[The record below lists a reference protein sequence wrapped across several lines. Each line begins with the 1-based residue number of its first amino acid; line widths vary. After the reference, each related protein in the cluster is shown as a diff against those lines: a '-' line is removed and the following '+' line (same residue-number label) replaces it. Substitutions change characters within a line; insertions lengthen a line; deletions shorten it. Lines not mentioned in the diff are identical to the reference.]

1 MMKRIKA
8 SVLAVAFFGLASSAQ
23 ASTWEMDMSH
33 SQIGFSVRHMMVS
46 NTSGRFAK
54 ATGTLE
60 LDDKDL
66 ARSNV
71 SIAIETAS
79 VDTQDQKRDEH
90 LRSPDFFATAEHP
103 QMTFKSKSV
112 KAKGK
117 GYVIN
122 GDLTIRGVTRPVVL
136 EVAELTGPVK
146 DPWGNER
153 RGATAT
159 AKINRKDFGIAWN
172 KVLDAGGVAVGD
184 EVRIQIEAEF
194 IKKK

>member
-117 GYVIN
+117 GYVVS

-159 AKINRKDFGIAWN
+159 AKINRKDFGITWN